1 MRTNSCL
8 VLAAA
13 LAGALTSPAQR
24 LDLMSGVNS
33 VANGVH
39 VAYRTV
45 LEPAAEGS
53 PRYRLGGGVIGDRGI
68 HRYVQA
74 GDVYFGYDVVA
85 TPVHA
90 GRDIELRLE
99 PLTLSPADLSRLLAA
114 ATRWGTLPA
123 LPAPVTV
130 PSGSTVEVEILR
142 NPSTGQR
149 VVDLLT
155 VAAAAPTPPRDW
167 ALRLV
172 APVATAGN
180 ISART
185 PATLTGDLIRLEV
198 PNHGVFSLG
207 LLALRSK
214 GFQPVGEVDGTLLRF
229 QWGGESF
236 EIQSKAAIVPGGG
249 RWTLY
254 GRFTPRGAVPA
265 LTIGTGDL

>member
-8 VLAAA
+8 VLSAA
-13 LAGALTSPAQR
+13 LAGALACPAQR
-24 LDLMSGVNS
+24 ADLMSGVNS

-45 LEPAAEGS
+45 LEPAAGGTT
-53 PRYRLGGGVIGDRGI
+53 RYRLGGGVIGDRGI

-85 TPVHA
+85 TPIHA

-99 PLTLSPADLSRLLAA
+99 PLTLSPADLSRHLAT
-114 ATRWGTLPA
+114 ATRWGVLPK

-155 VAAAAPTPPRDW
+155 VTTAAPTPARDW

-172 APVATAGN
+172 APVATAGKATA
-180 ISART
+180 SS

-198 PNHGVFSLG
+198 PNLGIYSLG

-214 GFQPVGEVDGTLLRF
+214 GFQPIGEVDGNVLRF
-229 QWGGESF
+229 QWAGEAF
-236 EIQSKAAIVPGGG
+236 EIQCKETIVPGGG

-254 GRFTPRGAVPA
+254 GRFTPRSAVPA
-265 LTIGTGDL
+265 LAIGTSDL